1 MTMSIKP
8 RLQCMVPPSLALALR
23 VSRLAGIA
31 PLKFVA
37 KQSNIMIR
45 LSTSLCVYSY
55 LLVTAL
61 NVCTLIA
68 VMIDFSVPVK
78 LSIRM
83 QTETKRFVWIADVVI
98 MGILSGVGV
107 YTAPIQMRRLIA
119 YLHRIHKINSDL
131 GTYSSSLTDKM
142 LHRLTIGML
151 LITSV
156 IIVTDFTFVMYLA
169 DLNHRQLLIAIMYW
183 CYYCSYFIAHLLE
196 MQFVLIAA
204 LALSSLKLVNNGLRT
219 LLHQSGIESLTE
231 IPNSNEQHTANAIL
245 PQPPKKSVNNSID
258 TLAFVV
264 TKRSVR
270 FPTAGWM
277 DQRTIRRLALS
288 YGSICEV
295 VRQID
300 NNNGIIVLLLL
311 ASFLLHLVV
320 TPYYLIISFV
330 TESPHTGFEKVL
342 NPILQTVWCLYHT
355 FGLVMII
362 EPCHRTHEEMETT
375 RELVSRVM
383 CSADPR
389 DPISIELE
397 MFFRQLV
404 LNKASYAPLKVCT
417 LTRSLVATILGSITT
432 YLIVI
437 VQLEIKN
444 MQ

>member
-1 MTMSIKP
+1 
-8 RLQCMVPPSLALALR
+8 
-23 VSRLAGIA
+23 
-31 PLKFVA
+31 
-37 KQSNIMIR
+37 
-45 LSTSLCVYSY
+45 
-55 LLVTAL
+55 
-61 NVCTLIA
+61 
-68 VMIDFSVPVK
+68 MIDFSVPVK

-98 MGILSGVGV
+98 VGMLSGVGV

-131 GTYSSSLTDKM
+131 QTYSSSLTDKM

-169 DLNHRQLLIAIMYW
+169 DLNHRQP
-183 CYYCSYFIAHLLE
+183 
-196 MQFVLIAA
+196 
-204 LALSSLKLVNNGLRT
+204 
-219 LLHQSGIESLTE
+219 LTE
-231 IPNSNEQHTANAIL
+231 IPNSNEQHAANAVL

-270 FPTAGWM
+270 FPTAGWT

-320 TPYYLIISFV
+320 TPYYLIISFDGNNSRAGQSGDV
-330 TESPHTGFEKVL
+330 QRRPPRPYLRRAGDVL
-342 NPILQTVWCLYHT
+342 
-355 FGLVMII
+355 
-362 EPCHRTHEEMETT
+362 
-375 RELVSRVM
+375 
-383 CSADPR
+383 SAVGP
-389 DPISIELE
+389 E
-397 MFFRQLV
+397 
-404 LNKASYAPLKVCT
+404 
-417 LTRSLVATILGSITT
+417 
-432 YLIVI
+432 
-437 VQLEIKN
+437 
-444 MQ
+444 